1 MNRILDAIKDRN
13 LEPALEW
20 ARANREALNLRGTT
34 LKFSKSG
41 VLQKSSLELRLH
53 KLKFVELLRAGSKLA
68 AITYARQNFPAFVEG
83 QEREV
88 QGLMCAVMY
97 AGPGLADS
105 PYGHLLDPSHWTDIG
120 DLFLRDACAL
130 LGLSVES
137 PLAVAVNAGC
147 VALPALLKIKQAMQQ
162 RQVPGVWNTE
172 KEELPIEIDLG
183 GECRYHS
190 VFACPILKQQVSDT
204 NPPMRLTCGH
214 VISRCS
220 EMMMNIISISMS
232 IKMTVKSIKR

>member
-34 LKFSKSG
+34 LKFSKAG

-147 VALPALLKIKQAMQQ
+147 VALPALLKCLCHEHWSFSLPWKPASGQT
-162 RQVPGVWNTE
+162 PGRPQ
-172 KEELPIEIDLG
+172 KELHILRESQP
-183 GECRYHS
+183 ECH
-190 VFACPILKQQVSDT
+190 
-204 NPPMRLTCGH
+204 CG
-214 VISRCS
+214 
-220 EMMMNIISISMS
+220 
-232 IKMTVKSIKR
+232 